1 MPLRTYLGPRV
12 CCLAKARPRSP
23 IWFTYSFDSWR
34 SYMVHLGSRNFH
46 QLIDDLWHIWC
57 MVYLGPKSCVN
68 HRVHMPVLLVT
79 CFQHFNN
86 TLGNQTLKPN
96 VLLCQSLKL
105 PKYLIPPGHRLHFS
119 FTFVSDL
126 PLSAVEQWKRQ
137 LWISFLSNGWLKIK
151 FPFHGFYLHLY

>member
-12 CCLAKARPRSP
+12 CCLAKAPPRSP

-46 QLIDDLWHIWC
+46 QLIDDLWRIWC
-57 MVYLGPKSCVN
+57 MVYLGPKSFVN

-86 TLGNQTLKPN
+86 TLWNQTLKPN
-96 VLLCQSLKL
+96 VLTLLVLKL
-105 PKYLIPPGHRLHFS
+105 PKYLIPPGHRLHFQK
-119 FTFVSDL
+119 FVSPSRKKSKVS
-126 PLSAVEQWKRQ
+126 PLSHFSQ
-137 LWISFLSNGWLKIK
+137 ISLYWQLSNEKDNSESHSCL
-151 FPFHGFYLHLY
+151 PVD